1 MKESL
6 ASSAWPSARLTCLAR
21 SPGVAALST
30 AFVHSG
36 SVSSFLCFHFI
47 VGQGGQ
53 DPLPPA
59 LLMLLPRRGDSRRGT
74 D

>member
-1 MKESL
+1 MSL
-6 ASSAWPSARLTCLAR
+6 PCPQPLSI
-21 SPGVAALST
+21 AA
-30 AFVHSG
+30 
-36 SVSSFLCFHFI
+36 SVSSFLCFHSI